1 MFPNQRTDIMRVFV
15 TGATG
20 FVGSAVVQD
29 LLAAGHQ
36 VTGLAR
42 SDAGVAALEKAGA
55 TPHRGHLE
63 DLDSLRRGA
72 DEADGVIHC
81 GFIHDFSKFV
91 ENCEIDRRAI
101 EAMADVLV
109 GSDRALVATSGT
121 ALISGQ
127 LATED
132 MRKDPAV
139 SRNPRLSEEAADAA
153 VARGVRACVV
163 RLPPSVH
170 GDNDHGFIPIL
181 INLAR
186 EKGEAAY
193 VGEGE
198 NRWPGVARTSAATLF
213 RLALEKGEAGAR
225 YHGNSEIGV
234 PFKSIAEVI
243 GRRLGVPVTSKT
255 GDEAAAYFT
264 WFTHFAAIDNPTS
277 NEWTRQ
283 QLGWQPSGPDL
294 LTDIDRP
301 IYFGG

>member
-1 MFPNQRTDIMRVFV
+1 MRVFV

-29 LLAAGHQ
+29 LLAAGHH

-42 SDAGVAALEKAGA
+42 NDQGVAALEKAGA
-55 TPHRGHLE
+55 TPHRGDLQ

-72 DEADGVIHC
+72 ENADGVIHC

-101 EAMADVLV
+101 EAMSEVLA
-109 GSDRALVATSGT
+109 GSDRTLVVTSGT
-121 ALISGQ
+121 ALVSGR

-132 MRKDPAV
+132 MRKDPATNP
-139 SRNPRLSEEAADAA
+139 NPRQSEAAADAA
-153 VARGVRACVV
+153 VERGTRACIV

-193 VGEGE
+193 IGDGQ
-198 NRWPGVARTSAATLF
+198 NRWPGVARASAATLF
-213 RLALEKGEAGAR
+213 RLALEKGKPGAR

-243 GRRLGVPVTSKT
+243 GRRLGVPVVSKS
-255 GDEAAAYFT
+255 GDEAKAHFT

-277 NEWTRQ
+277 SDWTKAE
-283 QLGWQPSGPDL
+283 LGWQPTGPDL

>member
-1 MFPNQRTDIMRVFV
+1 MRVFV

-29 LLAAGHQ
+29 LLAAGHH

-42 SDAGVAALEKAGA
+42 NDQGASTLEKAGA
-55 TPHRGHLE
+55 TPHCGDLQ

-72 DEADGVIHC
+72 ENADGVIHC

-101 EAMADVLV
+101 EAMSEVLA
-109 GSDRALVATSGT
+109 GSDRTLVVTSGT
-121 ALISGQ
+121 ALVSGR

-132 MRKDPAV
+132 MRKDPATNP
-139 SRNPRLSEEAADAA
+139 NPRQSEAAADAA
-153 VARGVRACVV
+153 VERGTRACIV

-193 VGEGE
+193 IGDGE

-213 RLALEKGEAGAR
+213 RLALEKGKAGAR

-243 GRRLGVPVTSKT
+243 GRRLGVPVVSKS
-255 GDEAAAYFT
+255 GDEAKAHFT

-277 NEWTRQ
+277 NDWTRAE
-283 QLGWQPSGPDL
+283 LGWQPTGPDL

>member
-1 MFPNQRTDIMRVFV
+1 MRVFV

-29 LLAAGHQ
+29 LLSAGHQ

-42 SDAGVAALEKAGA
+42 SEQGVAALEKAGA
-55 TPHRGHLE
+55 APHRGHLE

-72 DEADGVIHC
+72 ENADGVIHC

-101 EAMADVLV
+101 DAMSGVLA
-109 GSDRALVATSGT
+109 GSDRTLVVTSGT
-121 ALISGQ
+121 ALVSGQ
-127 LATED
+127 IATED
-132 MRKDPAV
+132 LRKDPKT

-153 VARGVRACVV
+153 VERGTRACIV

-193 VGEGE
+193 VGDGQ

-213 RLALEKGEAGAR
+213 RLALEKGKAGAR

-234 PFKSIAEVI
+234 SFKSIAEVI
-243 GRRLGVPVTSKT
+243 GRRLGLPVTSKT
-255 GDEAAAYFT
+255 GDAAQEYFT
-264 WFTHFAAIDNPTS
+264 WFSHFAAIDNPTS
-277 NEWTRQ
+277 NAWTRAE
-283 QLGWQPSGPDL
+283 LGWEPTGPDL